1 MDYIKITCSN
11 CRLRSIC
18 LPASLNQ
25 AELNKFEKIVKQCRP
40 LQRGQRLFNP
50 GDPFNNIYV
59 VRSGTVQTYVTMSSG
74 EQQVI
79 SFNLSGELVGLE
91 GVAIDE
97 YTSTAQAVEM
107 TSLCEISFSSLE
119 SLMGQIAS
127 LQHHMHQIM
136 TKEILVDQQLLIQLG
151 KISAERR
158 VAAFLLNISNRLN
171 MRGFSAVEFNLPMTR
186 SDIGNYLGL
195 AVETVSRQFTH
206 FQEENII
213 TVSRK
218 RVLINDIKKLKLI
231 ANLDEKPKK
240 RVREPSL
247 SV

>member
-1 MDYIKITCSN
+1 MEFIKVTCSN

-18 LPASLNQ
+18 LPARLNQ
-25 AELNKFEKIVKQCRP
+25 AELKKFEQIVKQPRP

-50 GDPFNNIYV
+50 GEPFNYIYV
-59 VRSGTVQTYVTMSSG
+59 VRSGTVQTYLTMSSG

-79 SFNLSGELVGLE
+79 SFNFSGELVGLE
-91 GVAIDE
+91 GVANDE
-97 YTSTAQAVEM
+97 YTSTAQAIEM
-107 TSLCEISFSSLE
+107 TSLCEISFSNLE
-119 SLMGQIAS
+119 SLMGQISS
-127 LQHHMHQIM
+127 LQHHIHQIM
-136 TKEILVDQQLLIQLG
+136 TKEILIDQQLLIQLG

-158 VAAFLLNISNRLN
+158 VAAFLLNISDRLHL
-171 MRGFSAVEFNLPMTR
+171 RGFSAVEFNLPMTR

-206 FQEENII
+206 FQEQNII

-218 RVLINDIKKLKLI
+218 RILINDIKKLKI
-231 ANLDEKPKK
+231 VAKLDEPLEK
-240 RVREPSL
+240 RIREPNL